1 MKKKKV
7 FPTESGRSLWAA
19 NSTPAVRLDYVSACI
34 IIDIFVGQANFICSH
49 KSQWTLD
56 LEISWES
63 GVSLTRY
70 ADSVLINGSTWYLTN
85 QHSNQGTGKF
95 RKGLEC
101 RVGEEREREK
111 GDSEGGLLVLGSDHL
126 SSENSVWSLECRLY
140 CFYIVSYWTLMTL
153 CRKILPTCEA
163 RQVEVAEREVSHS
176 FVAWW
181 VHGLDH
187 WVNLAVQGLV
197 SS

>member
-1 MKKKKV
+1 MNEKKV

-34 IIDIFVGQANFICSH
+34 IINIFVGQANFICSH

-101 RVGEEREREK
+101 RVGEERE
-111 GDSEGGLLVLGSDHL
+111 GGTVKEVFWFSAQITWVLRIRSGRWNVDYT
-126 SSENSVWSLECRLY
+126 V
-140 CFYIVSYWTLMTL
+140 F
-153 CRKILPTCEA
+153 ILFLTGRSWPY
-163 RQVEVAEREVSHS
+163 AERYY
-176 FVAWW
+176 
-181 VHGLDH
+181 
-187 WVNLAVQGLV
+187 QLV
-197 SS
+197 KLGR

>member
-1 MKKKKV
+1 MKKKV
-7 FPTESGRSLWAA
+7 FPTESGRLLWAA
-19 NSTPAVRLDYVSACI
+19 NSTPAVRLDYFSACI
-34 IIDIFVGQANFICSH
+34 IINIFVGQAIFICSH

-111 GDSEGGLLVLGSDHL
+111 GGQWRRSSGSRLRSPEFWEFGLVVGMSTILF
-126 SSENSVWSLECRLY
+126 LY
-140 CFYIVSYWTLMTL
+140 CFLLDAHDLMQKDIT
-153 CRKILPTCEA
+153 
-163 RQVEVAEREVSHS
+163 
-176 FVAWW
+176 
-181 VHGLDH
+181 
-187 WVNLAVQGLV
+187 NLR
-197 SS
+197 S